1 MSSLAM
7 TPRHALRSPYSTPIF
22 QCCRSLRQQQ
32 LIRSFRRDSRLA
44 IDVKQD
50 DVSDIPAA
58 QLHQDPTQEEL
69 SHFDRAVAEDKNKQI
84 RTPWMREG
92 SDQPPVARQRSA
104 GAMTKGKLLTTPS
117 RMLKLIVPLTTR
129 DANSDRKDVE
139 PLALLVHPQQPLSY
153 LERLIQSELPVIKDE
168 NGKEKIPS
176 IHFRAEDASQD
187 SAEEASS
194 KEKDSENN
202 EKEDLSDSAEETRID
217 GKRIKTGKLNSVQD
231 QSKVEV
237 GIQGGPGE
245 GNVEA
250 YSGAGHEAKT
260 SEEDDKSREFVRWS
274 SSTEIGDFIRDAARG
289 KEFAIE
295 IEGAPREIRVGVPSF
310 NDRTYYLRL
319 RLRKKARE
327 IDAMADIKQECDEIA
342 HRAAK
347 RVAMAGGAGLVAWW
361 ALVFELTFN
370 TDLGWDVMEPVTYL
384 VGLTTIIGGYGW
396 FLVHNRQVSY
406 RSAMN
411 ITISRRQQKLYDE
424 KGFDV
429 KKWED
434 LIDEGNM
441 LRKEIKAVAQ
451 EYDVEWNEQED
462 AKSEKVTEA
471 LKKERE
477 KSKGKK
483 DRKKEEDDDDD

>member
-1 MSSLAM
+1 
-7 TPRHALRSPYSTPIF
+7 
-22 QCCRSLRQQQ
+22 
-32 LIRSFRRDSRLA
+32 
-44 IDVKQD
+44 
-50 DVSDIPAA
+50 
-58 QLHQDPTQEEL
+58 
-69 SHFDRAVAEDKNKQI
+69 
-84 RTPWMREG
+84 
-92 SDQPPVARQRSA
+92 
-104 GAMTKGKLLTTPS
+104 MTKGKLLTTPS

-176 IHFRAEDASQD
+176 IYFRAEDASQD
-187 SAEEASS
+187 SAGEESSNKKDGKDESKDEEDEGDDSS
-194 KEKDSENN
+194 K
-202 EKEDLSDSAEETRID
+202 DLSPDAEETRID
-217 GKRIKTGKLNSVQD
+217 GKRVKTGKLNSVKEQE
-231 QSKVEV
+231 QEQEQEPPGPTESV
-237 GIQGGPGE
+237 GIQDGPGE
-245 GNVEA
+245 GNVET
-250 YSGAGHEAKT
+250 YGGLGREAKT
-260 SEEDDKSREFVRWS
+260 TEEDDKSREFVRWS

-310 NDRTYYLRL
+310 GDRTYYLRL
-319 RLRKKARE
+319 RLRKKAVE
-327 IDAMADIKQECDEIA
+327 IADMADIKKECDEIA

-406 RSAMN
+406 KSAMN
-411 ITISRRQQKLYDE
+411 FTISRRQQKLYDQ
-424 KGFDV
+424 KGFDI
-429 KKWED
+429 KRWEE
-434 LIDEGNM
+434 LIEEGNM
-441 LRKEIKAVAQ
+441 LRREIKAVAQ
-451 EYDVEWNEQED
+451 EYDVEWNEKED
-462 AKSEKVTEA
+462 EKSEKATKA

-477 KSKGKK
+477 RRKQTKNGKK
-483 DRKKEEDDDDD
+483 DGDEEEDDD